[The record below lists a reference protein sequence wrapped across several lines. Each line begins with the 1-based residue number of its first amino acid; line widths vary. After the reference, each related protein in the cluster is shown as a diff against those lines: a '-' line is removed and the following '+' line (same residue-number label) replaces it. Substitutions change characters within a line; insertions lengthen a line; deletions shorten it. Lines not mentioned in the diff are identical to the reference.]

1 MNHPIDPPQD
11 GADDYAAAASR
22 NHSEAGE
29 PPPARPSFIPEK
41 FWDPRSG
48 QVRVDDL
55 AKSYRALERKM
66 GAGAHLPNQPD
77 RHDPADE
84 EREDFDDLDD
94 MDGLEDLDGPD
105 GYDHLP
111 AFDPDDPLAD
121 FDPDETPDRPED
133 YLVDP
138 GHPWLEVD
146 PEVMSVLH
154 EAGFS
159 HEQAQ
164 LVYDL
169 AATHV
174 MPALEQMLAQ
184 THRLRDEQQ
193 LSAYFGSNTRYEEAA
208 RQIADW
214 GSANLPP
221 EVYAGLSAHPNGVIA
236 MFRLMQSDEP
246 RFLGSAAPP
255 GRLAEGDLKKLI
267 LDPKYWRDHDPATV
281 RRVEEG
287 FRRLYPDGD

>member
-1 MNHPIDPPQD
+1 
-11 GADDYAAAASR
+11 
-22 NHSEAGE
+22 
-29 PPPARPSFIPEK
+29 
-41 FWDPRSG
+41 
-48 QVRVDDL
+48 
-55 AKSYRALERKM
+55 M
-66 GAGAHLPNQPD
+66 GAGAHLPAPL
-77 RHDPADE
+77 DPLDLEDE
-84 EREDFDDLDD
+84 ETDAFGD
-94 MDGLEDLDGPD
+94 LEDDDHPD
-105 GYDHLP
+105 GYDDLP
-111 AFDPDDPLAD
+111 AFDPEDPLAD
-121 FDPDETPDRPED
+121 FDPDEIPGRPED

-138 GHPWLEVD
+138 GHPWLQVD

-154 EAGFS
+154 EAGFT

-214 GSANLPP
+214 GDANLPP
-221 EVYAGLSAHPNGVIA
+221 EVFAGLSAHPNGVIA

-246 RFLGSAAPP
+246 RFLGSASAP
-255 GRLAEGDLKKLI
+255 GQLGEGDLKKLI
-267 LDPKYWRDHDPATV
+267 ADPKYWRDHDPATV

-287 FRRLYPDGD
+287 FRRLYPEGD